1 MRISDWSSDVCSAD
15 LPELLAIAEAE
26 RDAYRGY
33 FGEIVGNNESAPV
46 AVDIGYS
53 ATIQSHLARL
63 LDRPVQGAY
72 MALKASAMTTPS
84 SSAARHFDGRR
95 GDDPETSP
103 ILRNDLLLE
112 SLLTAPAA
120 QLSHFQRDSA
130 GRVVPRR

>member
-53 ATIQSHLARL
+53 ATIPSHIARL
-63 LDRPVQGAY
+63 LDRPFQGAY

-84 SSAARHFDGRR
+84 SSAARHFDGRGG
-95 GDDPETSP
+95 GDPDTYPNP
-103 ILRNDLLLE
+103 LNDLTLETLLNATAAP
-112 SLLTAPAA
+112 LT
-120 QLSHFQRDSA
+120 HFQPDSY
-130 GRVVPRR
+130 GRVVP